1 MKEKMSNWKLQPVN
15 RGNTILTFF
24 LFLMLAS
31 PAFGQ
36 CSSRVWEST
45 TYPQGPAKF
54 QSLLPAGMTERFSV
68 NLFGNDWL
76 VVYARPGVHTSQ
88 DPQDGGFLL
97 VRDHRVLVS
106 QSLMQVPAWKKFA
119 RDIGPENLPA
129 FNVFAA
135 QVCHG
140 HGRIVVLGFAACCST
155 ASAVLYMIAEPNGDN
170 YRLTTLPMVG
180 GGKLEIAASDPV
192 RLSLWDELGDGAC
205 DGCLQHFNIS
215 EYKMED
221 GAPVLIRKQRASTKH
236 KPGDFDAHRIVL
248 VPASQ

>member
-1 MKEKMSNWKLQPVN
+1 MSNWKLQPVN
-15 RGNTILTFF
+15 RGGK
-24 LFLMLAS
+24 LFTMLLLLLGAL

-36 CSSRVWEST
+36 CRSRVWKST
-45 TYPQGPAKF
+45 AYPHEPAKF
-54 QSLLPAGMTERFSV
+54 QSLLPPGMTEQFVV
-68 NLFGNDWL
+68 NLVNNDWL
-76 VVYARPGVHTSQ
+76 VVYGKSSERTPS

-97 VRDHRVLVS
+97 VRGHRVLVN

-129 FNVFAA
+129 FSIFAA

-140 HGRIVVLGFAACCST
+140 RGRIVVLGFAACCST
-155 ASAVLYMIAEPNGDN
+155 ASAVLYMIAKPNGGN

-180 GGKLEIAASDPV
+180 GGKLEITASDPV
-192 RLSLWDELGDGAC
+192 GLNLWDEMGDGAC
-205 DGCLQHFNIS
+205 DGCPQHFNIS

-221 GAPVLIRKQRASTKH
+221 GTPVLIRKQRASTKH

-248 VPASQ
+248 IPASQ